1 MSLGTKLSTRQHS
14 LHHLPSG
21 MSSLCS
27 NHSSIRV
34 LIIGSN
40 GDISLYPSRHAHAVG
55 CLPLAIKA
63 NLLTVTGMLIT
74 KLPVIMRTQTTYRR
88 AGSHS
93 CSSFHGS
100 FLLCTPSD
108 GNRTCLPDPLCSVKT
123 DRLVPS
129 KSVFSRRNVAEAQS
143 RMMPSWFYARQ
154 AVLNKHFPRVKS
166 WSLIVYRY

>member
-1 MSLGTKLSTRQHS
+1 
-14 LHHLPSG
+14 

-34 LIIGSN
+34 LIIGLN
-40 GDISLYPSRHAHAVG
+40 GDISLYPSRHTHAVG

-63 NLLTVTGMLIT
+63 TLLIVTGMLIT
-74 KLPVIMRTQTTYRR
+74 KLPVIMKTQTTYRR

-93 CSSFHGS
+93 CSSFHTS
-100 FLLCTPSD
+100 FLLCTPS
-108 GNRTCLPDPLCSVKT
+108 GWQHRTCLPDPLWSVKT

-154 AVLNKHFPRVKS
+154 AVLNKHLPRVTS
-166 WSLIVYRY
+166 WSLIVYRYWQVRPFLPR